1 MWKNVNM
8 NCEHKTKKERFRIPV
23 SYFKLILVKV
33 KVMSSIEITPIWRF
47 SYEISKPFIH
57 P

>member
-1 MWKNVNM
+1 VEK
-8 NCEHKTKKERFRIPV
+8 CEHESQTQDKKERFRFPV

-47 SYEISKPFIH
+47 SYEVSKPSIH